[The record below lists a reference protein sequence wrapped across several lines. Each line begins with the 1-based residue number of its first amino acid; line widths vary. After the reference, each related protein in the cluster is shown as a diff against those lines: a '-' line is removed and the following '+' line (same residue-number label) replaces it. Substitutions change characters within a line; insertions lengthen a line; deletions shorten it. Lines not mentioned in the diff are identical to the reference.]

1 MKKILGV
8 LLFLCIAVQAVPA
21 VGFSNWQYYRTI
33 TVAPTGLS
41 AAVTN
46 FPVCVKLN
54 ANTSDSLVFAQALA
68 SGKDIR
74 FTASDGVTALP
85 YQRSYWNA
93 ATKVAEFWVLVPSVA
108 ATTTTLRMYWG
119 NSSAADTS
127 QPSAVFATTNGFRA
141 VFHFSAASGVADT
154 DATINHFIAT
164 PTGSPTDTLGG
175 IGGLAKGFNGSSQ
188 YYALIGSAS
197 GVLNFDIGGPF
208 TLSAWAQI
216 NTSTPSG
223 GAYIISKTVNQYAMC
238 FGSQYAGYVI
248 EGLDEMSNNTSERN
262 MGDSAVYHVGKWH
275 HYAFARSGLGS
286 ATLYVDG
293 VVKSST
299 IATYSGGTRA
309 STSDVYLGSSTG
321 SAGYFNGYMDEIR
334 LDSGERSAD
343 WVALCYQT
351 QMPGQ
356 TAVAFGANVLNGSSS
371 IMPSAATPH
380 YVPATMGHNGVLE
393 IYMANGSRVMEIA
406 YGASATKVQLLNTAS
421 KTLAKGYYTY
431 RFRSIDANVNI
442 VGKLVK

>member
-1 MKKILGV
+1 MIYCDVQLTGV
-8 LLFLCIAVQAVPA
+8 LL
-21 VGFSNWQYYRTI
+21 GHYR
-33 TVAPTGLS
+33 ADGL
-41 AAVTN
+41 
-46 FPVCVKLN
+46 
-54 ANTSDSLVFAQALA
+54 
-68 SGKDIR
+68 I
-74 FTASDGVTALP
+74 
-85 YQRSYWNA
+85 
-93 ATKVAEFWVLVPSVA
+93 
-108 ATTTTLRMYWG
+108 
-119 NSSAADTS
+119 
-127 QPSAVFATTNGFRA
+127 
-141 VFHFSAASGVADT
+141 
-154 DATINHFIAT
+154 IAT
-164 PTGSPTDTLGG
+164 PTGSPADTLGG
-175 IGGLAKGFNGSSQ
+175 ICGLAKSFNGSSQ

-197 GVLNFDIGGPF
+197 GVLNFGIGGPY
-208 TLSAWAQI
+208 TLSAWAQV

-275 HYAFARSGLGS
+275 HYVFARSGLGS

-321 SAGYFNGYMDEIR
+321 SAGYFSGYMDEIR
-334 LDSGERSAD
+334 LDSGARSAD
-343 WVALCYQT
+343 WVTLNYQT

-356 TAVAFGANVLNGSSS
+356 TVVSLGNSHSTLIVPAVSS
-371 IMPSAATPH
+371 TR
-380 YVPATMGHNGVLE
+380 YVPAVMGHNGVLE
-393 IYMANGSRVMEIA
+393 IYTANGSRVMEIA
-406 YGASATKVQLLNTAS
+406 YGATASKTTLLNAAS